1 LWFNLQDFF
10 LFFVS
15 SSSPD
20 LSNCGKCT
28 ICLSRLVSSRLVF
41 CEAADRQFSEWKM
54 LEQIA
59 RVLLELQT

>member
-1 LWFNLQDFF
+1 MRNL
-10 LFFVS
+10 S
-15 SSSPD
+15 
-20 LSNCGKCT
+20 LS
-28 ICLSRLVSSRLVF
+28 SRLVSSRLVF